1 MAVLNAADRLTALEA
16 VKRTGQPWP
25 NRIIECLT
33 QINEIL
39 MDTPATEANNGTVHT
54 IVRRKTLAAASARRY
69 YEGTP
74 TVATQT
80 DTVTEY
86 TQMWQAISNVDAALA
101 DNTGDA
107 AAFRKTEAIGILN
120 GMGIQQARDLIY
132 GSRKAAGGI
141 DIDGFATRLAKI
153 DNKTVFD
160 AGGTGSNLTSLYIAA
175 LGERFLHLIYP
186 RGFGTVGVKQEDTGR
201 RLVTDA
207 TGKNEFP
214 VYTTVFESQYGIALE
229 DPRALIRIANIA
241 ADTDPEELILL
252 ILKILRRLPNG
263 ANTYVLYGNFTI
275 RDIIEKAAIEKNNVI
290 YTTEDPWGRPLT
302 MLRNLRVRTVEAILD
317 TETAVT

>member
-1 MAVLNAADRLTALEA
+1 
-16 VKRTGQPWP
+16 
-25 NRIIECLT
+25 
-33 QINEIL
+33 
-39 MDTPATEANNGTVHT
+39 MDMPVMEANNGTLHT
-54 IVRRKTLAAASARRY
+54 MVRRKALAQSSARRY

-86 TQMWQAISNVDAALA
+86 TQMWQAISNVDASLA
-101 DNTGDA
+101 DHTGDA
-107 AAFRKTEAIGILN
+107 AAFRKTEAVGILN

-132 GSRKAAGGI
+132 GSRQQQGGL
-141 DIDGFATRLAKI
+141 DIDGFAARLAKL

-160 AGGTGSNLTSLYIAA
+160 AGGTGSDLTSLYIAA

-186 RGFGTVGVKQEDTGR
+186 RGFGTVGVRQSDDGR

-207 TGKNEFP
+207 TGKNEFF

-229 DPRALIRIANIA
+229 DPRSLIRIANIA

-263 ANTYVLYGNFTI
+263 AATYALYGNFTV

-290 YTTEDPWGRPLT
+290 YSTEDPWGRPLT

-317 TETAVT
+317 TEARIT

>member
-1 MAVLNAADRLTALEA
+1 MATLNAADRLTALEA

-33 QINEIL
+33 QTNEIL
-39 MDTPATEANNGTVHT
+39 MDMPVTEANNGTVHT
-54 IVRRKTLAAASARRY
+54 IVRRKSLAGSYARRY

-80 DTVTEY
+80 DTLTEP
-86 TQMWQAISNVDAALA
+86 TQMWQAISNVDASLA
-101 DNTGDA
+101 DHTGDA
-107 AAFRKTEAIGILN
+107 PAFRKTEAVGILN
-120 GMGIQQARDLIY
+120 GMGIQQAKDLIY
-132 GSRKAAGGI
+132 GSRQKQGGL
-141 DIDGFATRLAKI
+141 DIDGFATRLAKL
-153 DNKTVFD
+153 DNKTVFS
-160 AGGTGSNLTSLYIAA
+160 AGGTGSALTSLYIAA

-186 RGFGTVGVKQEDTGR
+186 RGFGTVGVKQEDGGK

-207 TGKNEFP
+207 TGKNEFH

-229 DPRALIRIANIA
+229 DPRSLIRIANIA
-241 ADTDPEELILL
+241 ADTDAEELILL

-263 ANTYVLYGNFTI
+263 ASTYVLYGNFTV

-290 YTTEDPWGRPLT
+290 YSTEDPWGRPLT
-302 MLRNLRVRTVEAILD
+302 MLRNLRVRTVEAIGD
-317 TETAVT
+317 DETAIA